1 MKHTFQIVKAND
13 DTLQASRIDI
23 WQFSLI
29 NLMPDASS
37 LLNEAELTRANR
49 YHFERHQR
57 RFTIARATVRLIL
70 ANYLNVSPQ
79 SLVFT
84 ENEYGKPYLIDYPHV
99 HFNLS
104 HSKNWALL
112 AVGLNHPLGI
122 DLEFFSDRA
131 YTGIA
136 QLMFSANEL
145 KAFQAVPDA
154 LKQLAFFHVWAQ
166 KEALIKA
173 CGLGLSYPTQ
183 DFDVPVLPST
193 NQIIWDAKHQQH
205 WQMVSFQPQIRCC
218 AALCYHPDIK
228 TIRYQ
233 KLP

>member
-1 MKHTFQIVKAND
+1 MKHSFHAFKALD
-13 DTLQASRIDI
+13 CTLQKSRIDI
-23 WQFSLI
+23 WEFSLI
-29 NLMPDASS
+29 NATLNASL
-37 LLNEAELTRANR
+37 LLNEAELARANR

-57 RFTIARATVRLIL
+57 RFTIARATVRVIL
-70 ANYLNVSPQ
+70 SNYLNLPPQ
-79 SLVFT
+79 QLVFG
-84 ENEYGKPYLIDYPHV
+84 EHEYGKPYLLDYPNV

-104 HSKNWALL
+104 HSKDLALL
-112 AVGLNHPLGI
+112 AIGLNHPLGV
-122 DLEFFSDRA
+122 DLEFFSDRSFA
-131 YTGIA
+131 GIA
-136 QLMFSANEL
+136 RLMFSANEL

-193 NQIIWDAKHQQH
+193 NQAIWDAKNQQH

-218 AALCYHPDIK
+218 AALCYHPDIT

-233 KLP
+233 KV